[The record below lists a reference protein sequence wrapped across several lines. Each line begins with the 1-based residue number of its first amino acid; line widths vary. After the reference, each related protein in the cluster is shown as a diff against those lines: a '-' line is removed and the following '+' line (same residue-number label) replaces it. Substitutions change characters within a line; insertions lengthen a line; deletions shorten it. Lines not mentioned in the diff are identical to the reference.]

1 MLHIDCDLYSSTK
14 TVFSYLGARLTK
26 GSIIIFDE
34 LIGYPGFEEYELK
47 AFYEFA
53 LASEKKFQ
61 WIGING
67 TKETEELLEY
77 AQYSPMGELRF
88 PQSVPLKQ
96 RVAVRVLS

>member
-14 TVFSYLGARLTK
+14 TIFKYLGEKLTE
-26 GSIIIFDE
+26 GSIIVFDE
-34 LIGYPGFEEYELK
+34 LIGYPGFEEHELK

-67 TKETEELLEY
+67 TKETQELLEY
-77 AQYSPMGELRF
+77 AQHGSMGELLF
-88 PQSVPLKQ
+88 SQNVPLKQ
-96 RVAVRVLS
+96 RVAVRVIS